1 MDMLDEEKVYPS
13 IDVYKR
19 HIIEA
24 IKETNELYTVF
35 I

>member
-19 HIIEA
+19 QISEA
-24 IKETNELYTVF
+24 IKEANELYTVF